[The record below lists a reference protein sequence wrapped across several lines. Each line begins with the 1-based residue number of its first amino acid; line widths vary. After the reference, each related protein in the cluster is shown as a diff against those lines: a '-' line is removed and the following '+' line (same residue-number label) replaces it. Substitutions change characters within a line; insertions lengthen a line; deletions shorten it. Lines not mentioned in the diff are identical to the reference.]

1 MTAARGP
8 VPGEAAGQVSVLV
21 VPSAQELGRAVRTD
35 IACPVPRCGRALPNE
50 PALRM
55 HLDKAHGV
63 REGPQPSDRPSRS
76 SDGRPKLYCC
86 PVQGCPRGPGRPF
99 AQFSLVRQHYLKM
112 HAERTHECGV
122 CERRYSTRAD
132 LRRHQGDCGR
142 VFSCSCGCPYAS
154 RTALL
159 SHAYRTGHVLPEEH
173 RVPPGRKRKLESQSS
188 VQTPMRVVSVTQQPD
203 VHAGDSTPTAQDM
216 VAAPPQQKP
225 GPAIDKSSPKTP
237 DACPPAPI
245 PSPARAAQQG
255 PSIAAEQV
263 RAAVA
268 PRARGRCV
276 EQHAVRAKV
285 ASSKP
290 KCESDPLPTP
300 PPPLAPSA
308 PLRAPSKR
316 LLLPKPS
323 AVLLKLS
330 VTQRGAAA
338 LLGHREGSSIKPVVV
353 AVDEA
358 GAIVSTLALVPGAF
372 GGANAKG
379 SKGVGAVLDLDGKHC
394 LQPVSTVSNAS
405 PKAITCEAQTEVC
418 INDIYGASNPYS
430 SATNTYS
437 HPLNFLVSANAQTDV
452 SFTAV
457 GSASNNVC
465 TQTQHNPQRTTSSF
479 AVQTESGQDQ
489 IQITK
494 VTEKQLIPNV
504 ASWDPN
510 GRNISL
516 GPKLSGGTY
525 DISTPCN
532 AGIFVGDNNSTVLGL
547 LKDPSMYNT
556 LHAMAMLGQGLK
568 LNQLSTLESVVCDR
582 ATAPENTNRDPSQM
596 RAGCASGVD
605 METHTHDF
613 ELYLEQLLSGAALP
627 SHSRDR
633 GDHCIA
639 PGTLDTS
646 AQTDTSLVAPNSVAP
661 DSTRVDGATQ
671 TSMMLVD
678 DFNMEMF
685 DSYTQTDLEVLL
697 QDSSLEFPAVRA
709 GFSGNCA
716 ELLDTQ
722 TQTDLGNF
730 LEYASRLPESQM
742 TFACN
747 SALNTETQTDLF
759 LQRGSS
765 MACPDSIDLKGEMLA
780 HPSMM
785 RADVRRDS
793 SFSTDD
799 SAGDN
804 ALRLD
809 FTSSC
814 VPLHIQTQTE
824 PGAPQEQVAS
834 IPELDTPVM
843 NFAAESGSLPGETRA
858 GGSSRA
864 PLSSAETQ
872 TPRNDLDDFFFTSIE
887 TQTMEDDFLLS
898 DLDFGGM
905 ETPFGSIDAQTSP
918 GYGSSAESEESH
930 AGSRAGA
937 KADVPSIFQHFHF

>member
-1 MTAARGP
+1 
-8 VPGEAAGQVSVLV
+8 
-21 VPSAQELGRAVRTD
+21 
-35 IACPVPRCGRALPNE
+35 
-50 PALRM
+50 
-55 HLDKAHGV
+55 
-63 REGPQPSDRPSRS
+63 
-76 SDGRPKLYCC
+76 PKLYCC

-99 AQFSLVRQHYLKM
+99 PQFSLVRQHYLKM

-142 VFSCSCGCPYAS
+142 VFSCSCGCPYVS

-188 VQTPMRVVSVTQQPD
+188 VQTPTRVVSVTQQPD
-203 VHAGDSTPTAQDM
+203 VHAGDCTPTAQDM
-216 VAAPPQQKP
+216 AVATPQQKP
-225 GPAIDKSSPKTP
+225 GPAFEKSSPKTP
-237 DACPPAPI
+237 DACPP
-245 PSPARAAQQG
+245 
-255 PSIAAEQV
+255 
-263 RAAVA
+263 
-268 PRARGRCV
+268 
-276 EQHAVRAKV
+276 
-285 ASSKP
+285 
-290 KCESDPLPTP
+290 
-300 PPPLAPSA
+300 
-308 PLRAPSKR
+308 R

-372 GGANAKG
+372 GSANAKG
-379 SKGVGAVLDLDGKHC
+379 SKGAGAVLDLGDKDRF
-394 LQPVSTVSNAS
+394 QPVSTVSHAS

-418 INDIYGASNPYS
+418 INDIYAASNPYS

-457 GSASNNVC
+457 GSAPNSVC
-465 TQTQHNPQRTTSSF
+465 TQTQHNPQRTTSNF
-479 AVQTESGQDQ
+479 AVQTESEQDQ

-494 VTEKQLIPNV
+494 LT
-504 ASWDPN
+504 AC
-510 GRNISL
+510 
-516 GPKLSGGTY
+516 PKLSGGTY

-547 LKDPSMYNT
+547 LKDPSMYST

-568 LNQLSTLESVVCDR
+568 HNQLSTLESVVCDR
-582 ATAPENTNRDPSQM
+582 ATAPENTNRDPSQT

-605 METHTHDF
+605 TETHTHDF

-765 MACPDSIDLKGEMLA
+765 MACPDSIDL
-780 HPSMM
+780 
-785 RADVRRDS
+785 
-793 SFSTDD
+793 
-799 SAGDN
+799 N
-804 ALRLD
+804 
-809 FTSSC
+809 
-814 VPLHIQTQTE
+814 
-824 PGAPQEQVAS
+824 
-834 IPELDTPVM
+834 
-843 NFAAESGSLPGETRA
+843 
-858 GGSSRA
+858 
-864 PLSSAETQ
+864 SAETQ

-918 GYGSSAESEESH
+918 GYGSSAES
-930 AGSRAGA
+930 
-937 KADVPSIFQHFHF
+937 